1 MTTGAHFFLY
11 DPIPNFAY
19 SIYSYIDLVWF
30 HNKNRPDADLR
41 LDGATFNSPLLQN
54 WPWPSAGR
62 PANAGGQVRGRR
74 PWLML
79 ESTGGGPLTPKGGKL
94 ENFLYYI
101 MYNHIIWSGG
111 RFGGC
116 LARCE

>member
-1 MTTGAHFFLY
+1 MTTGAHFFIY

-19 SIYSYIDLVWF
+19 SIFSYIDLVWF

-54 WPWPSAGR
+54 WLWPSAGR
-62 PANAGGQVRGRR
+62 PANASGQVRGRR

-79 ESTGGGPLTPKGGKL
+79 ESSRL
-94 ENFLYYI
+94 
-101 MYNHIIWSGG
+101 
-111 RFGGC
+111 
-116 LARCE
+116 